1 MMFRHYT
8 YALIGATTFLLS
20 ACGGGTQD
28 ESLSST
34 LASAPHALADA
45 SLCASNTPGYI
56 SANGECGPQFKF
68 PAPQEAA
75 APASGANPKPQV
87 AGQKAPQA
95 AVQRP
100 QAATSTLT
108 ADALFD
114 WAAGQYSSLFWG
126 GSTAGSIFVS
136 GYGNFYYRYWYGSG
150 NYLGVLNGYIYVY
163 GPASDYEV
171 TTVGLLS
178 DYTCYVYSCGSG
190 GGSLSVG
197 NYVTGGFYSAHG
209 YSDYS
214 IYLYGGTSYT
224 FELDG
229 GSLGDPYLEL
239 YSPAGALLKSNDD
252 ISYPGNVNSRI
263 VYTPGSSGYYTLRA
277 SSYGTGYGS
286 FTLSAASNYSGGGGG
301 GGGTGGSGGSG
312 GGSGYIT
319 WNGSVNG
326 SAVLDANGESFAFT
340 ADTRCLYS
348 FNTGGV
354 TSNFCLYSGAAY
366 GSFAGQY
373 VQVLSVSAQGGGCLA
388 ALADSY
394 GRKVD
399 IYTSNGTQYVTV
411 TNESWNTSG
420 CTY

>member
-1 MMFRHYT
+1 MFRQSV
-8 YALIGATTFLLS
+8 YALIGATTLLLA
-20 ACGGGTQD
+20 ACGGGT
-28 ESLSST
+28 ESVDPSVQ
-34 LASAPHALADA
+34 LAAAPHALADA

-56 SANGECGPQFKF
+56 SANGECGPQYKF
-68 PAPQEAA
+68 PAPQQAA
-75 APASGANPKPQV
+75 AAGPKPQ
-87 AGQKAPQA
+87 AGMQKTPQA

-100 QAATSTLT
+100 QAATATLT

-114 WAAGQYSSLFWG
+114 WVAGQYSSLFWG
-126 GSTAGSIFVS
+126 GSTTGSIYVS

-150 NYLGVLNGYIYVY
+150 NYLGVLNGYVYIY
-163 GPASDYEV
+163 GPASGYYV
-171 TTVGLLS
+171 QTVGLLS

-197 NYVTGGFYSAHG
+197 NYVSGGFYYANG

-214 IYLYGGTSYT
+214 IYLYSGTSYT

-239 YSPAGALLKSNDD
+239 YSPYGSLLASNDD
-252 ISYPGNVNSRI
+252 ISYPSNVNSRI
-263 VYTPGSSGYYTLRA
+263 VYTPSSSGYYTLRA

-286 FTLSAASNYSGGGGG
+286 FTLSAASTYGGG
-301 GGGTGGSGGSG
+301 G

-319 WNGSVNG
+319 WTGSVNG
-326 SAVLDANGESFAFT
+326 VQVLDASGDWFAFT
-340 ADTRCLYS
+340 SSTRCLYS
-348 FNTGGV
+348 YNTGGV
-354 TSNFCLYSGAAY
+354 TSNFCLYPNSAE

-373 VQVLSVSAQGGGCLA
+373 VQVLSVAAAGGGCLA

-394 GRKVD
+394 GRKID
-399 IYTSNGTQYVTV
+399 IYTSYGTQYVTV
-411 TNESWNTSG
+411 TNEYWNTSG

>member
-1 MMFRHYT
+1 MSRQSLV
-8 YALIGATTFLLS
+8 ALIGAATFVLA
-20 ACGGGTQD
+20 ACGGGT
-28 ESLSST
+28 ESADPSAQ
-34 LASAPHALADA
+34 LAAAPHALADA

-68 PAPQEAA
+68 PAPQQAA
-75 APASGANPKPQV
+75 ASGPKPQG
-87 AGQKAPQA
+87 AIQKTPQS

-100 QAATSTLT
+100 QAATATLT

-114 WAAGQYSSLFWG
+114 WAGGQYSSLFWG
-126 GSTAGSIFVS
+126 GSTTGSVYVG

-150 NYLGVLNGYIYVY
+150 NYLGVLNGYVYIY
-163 GPASDYEV
+163 GPASGYYV

-178 DYTCYVYSCGSG
+178 DYTCYVYSCGGG

-197 NYVTGGFYSAHG
+197 NYVSGGFYYANG

-214 IYLYGGTSYT
+214 IYLYSGTSYT

-229 GSLGDPYLEL
+229 GSLADPYLEL
-239 YSPAGALLKSNDD
+239 YSPYGSLLASNDD
-252 ISYPGNVNSRI
+252 ISYLTNLNSRI
-263 VYTPGSSGYYTLRA
+263 VYTPSSSGYYTLRA

-286 FTLSAASNYSGGGGG
+286 
-301 GGGTGGSGGSG
+301 
-312 GGSGYIT
+312 GYIT
-319 WNGSVNG
+319 WTGSVNG
-326 SAVLDANGESFAFT
+326 VQVLDASGDWFAFT

-348 FNTGGV
+348 YNTGGV
-354 TSNFCLYSGAAY
+354 TSNFCLYPNSAE

-373 VQVLSVSAQGGGCLA
+373 VQVLSVAAQGGGCLA

-394 GRKVD
+394 GRKID
-399 IYTSNGTQYVTV
+399 IYTSYGTQYVTV
-411 TNESWNTSG
+411 TNDYWNTSG